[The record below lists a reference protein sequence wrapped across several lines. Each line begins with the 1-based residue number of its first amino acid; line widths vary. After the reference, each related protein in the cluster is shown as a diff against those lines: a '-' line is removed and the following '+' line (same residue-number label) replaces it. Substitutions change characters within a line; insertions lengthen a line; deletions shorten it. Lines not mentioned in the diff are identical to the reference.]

1 MDRAYVLFIHILD
14 PIKRWTMP
22 FQHPTTEI
30 LLATAL
36 SFSILLILFVMVGAA
51 VKSILSEDRAEIE
64 PPQEIQPKDRN
75 EL

>member
-1 MDRAYVLFIHILD
+1 
-14 PIKRWTMP
+14 MP

-36 SFSILLILFVMVGAA
+36 SFSILLILLVMVGAA
-51 VKSILSEDRAEIE
+51 VKSIFSEDKAKIE
-64 PPQEIQPKDRN
+64 PSLEKKPKDQT

>member
-1 MDRAYVLFIHILD
+1 
-14 PIKRWTMP
+14 MP
-22 FQHPTTEI
+22 LQHATTEI

-51 VKSILSEDRAEIE
+51 VKSIFSEDKAKIE
-64 PPQEIQPKDRN
+64 PPLEKKPKDQI

>member
-1 MDRAYVLFIHILD
+1 
-14 PIKRWTMP
+14 MP

-36 SFSILLILFVMVGAA
+36 SFSILIILFVMVGAA
-51 VKSILSEDRAEIE
+51 VKAMFSEDKAKIE
-64 PPQEIQPKDRN
+64 PLLEKKPKDQT